1 MGPGNISPL
10 KTVSKLN
17 AWFIVNLKEMLLR
30 CIFKGHKML
39 STELVIF
46 FSLDECG
53 YGRNVQADV

>member
-17 AWFIVNLKEMLLR
+17 VWFIVNLKEMLLR

-39 STELVIF
+39 SMELVIF
-46 FSLDECG
+46 FPLDECG